1 MTAPSPPTPP
11 LQFPSHSHPRTW
23 FLTSA
28 ASALGIAVARAVLA
42 HGDDAV
48 LCVEPE
54 ELDLLTRA
62 RALANGHKALFSGS
76 NGLGAGPGSER
87 AEEFVQFVTHEV
99 DTDEG
104 WRERCRVVGLDG
116 RWPRRDMEAEE
127 AAVAHEDTV
136 IYTWLTP
143 YAESSII
150 GQCQAAIAQAV
161 EAFGKIDIL
170 FCCSSEAVIGTIEEL
185 AACPRTLTLI
195 REQFETNFFSPVN
208 IIKAALPAMR
218 EKRAGHIIVLTGITS
233 HLGTPGL
240 GIYCAS
246 GWALEG
252 FCDSLAYEIAP
263 FNIKMTILQPN
274 LEINVLTNK
283 VSSAPLLPVYSPLTH
298 PAPLSRS
305 IVGGLLDRLSANP
318 PSPSDESSS
327 FTDASVPSEHLPQAL
342 HSTEKIE
349 IVYPSLPPEL
359 KSALL
364 AETIHALMA
373 VGGHEN
379 PPGRHIVG
387 FEAVASVKEK
397 LKTVSEELE
406 DFVEVSA
413 AVDIEEGH
421 VGETNGG

>member
-1 MTAPSPPTPP
+1 MTAPSSPTPP
-11 LQFPSHSHPRTW
+11 LQFPSHPHPRTW

-42 HGDDAV
+42 HGDDTV

-54 ELDLLTRA
+54 ELSLLTRA
-62 RALANGHKALFSGS
+62 RGLTNGHKTLFSGS

-87 AEEFVQFVTHEV
+87 AEEFVRFVTDEV
-99 DTDEG
+99 DTVEE
-104 WRERCRVVGLDG
+104 WRTRCRVVGLDG
-116 RWPRRDMEAEE
+116 
-127 AAVAHEDTV
+127 
-136 IYTWLTP
+136 
-143 YAESSII
+143 SII
-150 GQCQAAIAQAV
+150 GQCQAAVAQAV
-161 EAFGKIDIL
+161 VAFGKIDIL
-170 FCCSSEAVIGTIEEL
+170 FCCSSEGTFLFHSPDYRSLPDLAVIGTVEEL

-283 VSSAPLLPVYSPLTH
+283 VSSAPLLPAYSPLTH

-305 IVGGLLDRLSANP
+305 IIGGLLDRLSPDAP
-318 PSPSDESSS
+318 SSPSHESSS
-327 FTDASVPSEHLPQAL
+327 FTDGSLPSEHLPQSL
-342 HSTEKIE
+342 HSTDKIE
-349 IVYPSLPPEL
+349 IVYPSLPPEM

-364 AETIHALMA
+364 AETIHALVA

-413 AVDIEEGH
+413 AVDIEES
-421 VGETNGG
+421 GEEYGTGG

>member
-1 MTAPSPPTPP
+1 MTAPSPSTPP
-11 LQFPSHSHPRTW
+11 LQFPSHPHPRTW

-42 HGDDAV
+42 HGDDTV

-54 ELDLLTRA
+54 ELGLLTRA
-62 RALANGHKALFSGS
+62 RGVVNGSKALFSGS
-76 NGLGAGPGSER
+76 NGLGTGPGSER
-87 AEEFVQFVTHEV
+87 AEEFMRFVTDEV
-99 DTDEG
+99 DTDEQ

-116 RWPRRDMEAEE
+116 R
-127 AAVAHEDTV
+127 
-136 IYTWLTP
+136 
-143 YAESSII
+143 S
-150 GQCQAAIAQAV
+150 
-161 EAFGKIDIL
+161 
-170 FCCSSEAVIGTIEEL
+170 VIGTVEEL
-185 AACPRTLTLI
+185 ATCPRTLTLI

-218 EKRAGHIIVLTGITS
+218 EKRAGHIIVLTGISRSCSFAVRCVVLGADLFVIAS

-305 IVGGLLDRLSANP
+305 IIGGLLDRLSPNAP
-318 PSPSDESSS
+318 SSPSHESSS
-327 FTDASVPSEHLPQAL
+327 FTDGSIPSEHLPQAL

-349 IVYPSLPPEL
+349 IVYPSLPPEM

-364 AETIHALMA
+364 AETIHALVA

-413 AVDIEEGH
+413 AVDIEES
-421 VGETNGG
+421 GEGEVNGG